1 MPASVRVGSGLR
13 GTVGIISHLAGRR
26 GTARIQHHAINRD
39 GKMARTST
47 ARPMIAAKGDPQLA
61 DLRAFAAVC
70 ETGSFSR
77 AAEAL
82 GISQPTVSTRVQNLE
97 EHLGFRLIDRR
108 QGSVLTEM
116 GRPIYARVT
125 QTLAQIDAFNATA
138 QGLEDLQTGFLRI
151 GFSTP
156 PQAMSLI
163 GAFRREWPG
172 IRLSLSQSNTWGLLE
187 DLRRQEI
194 DIAIMT
200 MAAPPPEPQSHVLIE
215 RQRLAAMVPVGHPL
229 TREGAVTW
237 KRLIGEPL
245 LMRRA
250 PSMTRTQIDREFA
263 RHGISADPFLD
274 LPSREAI
281 KEAVA
286 SGLGV
291 GLAFASE
298 TGADARI
305 TSLPI
310 RDAEE
315 GNCVYAVG
323 PASVSGLPAVA
334 SFMAIART
342 AARA

>member
-1 MPASVRVGSGLR
+1 MPQDQITAKGS
-13 GTVGIISHLAGRR
+13 APP
-26 GTARIQHHAINRD
+26 Q
-39 GKMARTST
+39 
-47 ARPMIAAKGDPQLA
+47 GDPQLA

-77 AAEAL
+77 AAAVL
-82 GISQPTVSTRVQNLE
+82 GVSQPTVSTRLQNLE

-116 GRPIYARVT
+116 GKPVYARVT
-125 QTLAQIDAFNATA
+125 QALAQIDAVKAA
-138 QGLEDLQTGFLRI
+138 ARGLEDLETGFLRI

-156 PQAMSLI
+156 PQAMALI
-163 GAFRREWPG
+163 GAFRRERPG
-172 IRLSLSQSNTWGLLE
+172 IRLSLTQSNTWGLLE

-194 DIAIMT
+194 DVAIMT

-215 RQRLAAMVPVGHPL
+215 RQRLAAMVPADHPL
-229 TREGAVTW
+229 AGKRHVHWRELMSA
-237 KRLIGEPL
+237 PL

-250 PSMTRTQIDREFA
+250 PSMTRTQIEHELA
-263 RHGISADPFLD
+263 RHGIAADPFLD

-298 TGADARI
+298 TGADTRI
-305 TSLPI
+305 VAVPI
-310 RDAEE
+310 ADAEE
-315 GNCVYAVG
+315 GNAVYVVG
-323 PASVSGLPAVA
+323 PPAPEGLPAVA
-334 SFMAIART
+334 AFMNIAR
-342 AARA
+342 ARAAATDQAQSPL